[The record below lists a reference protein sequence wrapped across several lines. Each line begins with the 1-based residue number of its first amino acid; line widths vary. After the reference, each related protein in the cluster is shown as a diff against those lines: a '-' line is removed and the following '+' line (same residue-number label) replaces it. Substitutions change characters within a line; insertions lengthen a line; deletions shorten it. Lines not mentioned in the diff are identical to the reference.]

1 MAFGTSQ
8 PMVCANHAS
17 SKRSQDAKEFCTPS
31 LLKGNGGLQ
40 CSGQA
45 AQLFFAGITC
55 EIQVMLTVFSLHFQD
70 WLFPIPSLLFISVE

>member
-1 MAFGTSQ
+1 MAFGASQ

-17 SKRSQDAKEFCTPS
+17 SKWSQDAKEFCTPS

-45 AQLFFAGITC
+45 TQLFC
-55 EIQVMLTVFSLHFQD
+55 WNYL
-70 WLFPIPSLLFISVE
+70 